1 MPKGNPNGGQFAKNT
16 VDLTNYFTSTPT
28 MKEVKEFLNKMVEEG
43 KEFATSSPDWFVD
56 IPSSSRKKDHI
67 AKSSQFQRMNKS
79 QKNRHNKYVIG
90 HWFSIVEEDSLNLQS
105 QITDNYIENNTA
117 VQDHIALSPVVI
129 TLRGYVGEV
138 EFKPPTVFTNY
149 LTDKINNY
157 TSNTLGITVSD
168 KLGALSALLPP
179 VDNVNQMAR
188 NAVQYVESSFN
199 RYKRIYNQL
208 MSLSKKGQKQVT
220 ESVQQYVAKNL
231 KEMWENRTLVEVVT
245 PYGLYKNMAIQ
256 SITLTQGN
264 TTTQSELSVSLKQLN
279 FAETQTTKPDTDRM
293 AKYNAIQRAEVED
306 CGKAQGVKVPTSIL
320 YEKWKG

>member
-1 MPKGNPNGGQFAKNT
+1 MSTQTTTIQGGVSENAVILTDKN
-16 VDLTNYFTSTPT
+16 
-28 MKEVKEFLNKMVEEG
+28 
-43 KEFATSSPDWFVD
+43 
-56 IPSSSRKKDHI
+56 
-67 AKSSQFQRMNKS
+67 
-79 QKNRHNKYVIG
+79 IG

-149 LTDKINNY
+149 LTDKINSY

-264 TTTQSELSVSLKQLN
+264 TTTQSELSVSLKQIN

-293 AKYNAIQRAEVED
+293 AMYNAIQRAEVED
-306 CGKAQGVKVPTSIL
+306 CGKAQGVEVDVQTLLKKFVAPNAKAKRYT
-320 YEKWKG
+320 G

>member
-1 MPKGNPNGGQFAKNT
+1 MAQSTTQPLTIQGGVSENAVILTDKN
-16 VDLTNYFTSTPT
+16 
-28 MKEVKEFLNKMVEEG
+28 
-43 KEFATSSPDWFVD
+43 
-56 IPSSSRKKDHI
+56 
-67 AKSSQFQRMNKS
+67 
-79 QKNRHNKYVIG
+79 IG
-90 HWFSIVEEDSLNLQS
+90 HWFSIVTEDTLNLQS

-117 VQDHIALSPVVI
+117 VQDHIAISPVVI

-168 KLGALSALLPP
+168 KLGAISALLPP
-179 VDNVNQMAR
+179 VDNVTQAAR

-208 MSLSKKGQKQVT
+208 MSLSKKDQKQVT
-220 ESVQQYVAKNL
+220 ESVQQYVARNL

-245 PYGLYKNMAIQ
+245 PYGFYKNMAIQ

-279 FAETQTTKPDTDRM
+279 FAETQTTKPDTERM
-293 AKYNAIQRAEVED
+293 AIYNACARTEVED
-306 CGKAQGVKVPTSIL
+306 CGKMQGVEVDSNTIIGSWAVKFGAKPGGGVR
-320 YEKWKG
+320 KN

>member
-1 MPKGNPNGGQFAKNT
+1 MTTQITLQGGVSENAVILTDKN
-16 VDLTNYFTSTPT
+16 
-28 MKEVKEFLNKMVEEG
+28 
-43 KEFATSSPDWFVD
+43 
-56 IPSSSRKKDHI
+56 
-67 AKSSQFQRMNKS
+67 
-79 QKNRHNKYVIG
+79 IG

-149 LTDKINNY
+149 LTDKINSY

-168 KLGALSALLPP
+168 KLGPLSALLPP

-264 TTTQSELSVSLKQLN
+264 TTTLSELSVSLKQIN

-293 AKYNAIQRAEVED
+293 AMYNAIQRTEVEN
-306 CGKAQGVKVPTSIL
+306 CGKAQGVEVDSASIIKNL
-320 YEKWKG
+320 RNKYYGGTYGSGIKRN